1 MTTEQP
7 HDFQDDSQAVGP
19 GQLLRNAREQLGW
32 TREQVASRIHLRLTL
47 IAAIEADRVQ
57 TQLVLA
63 QSERPRSVEDLAEV
77 SETVPDTV
85 SRLAAQV

>member
-1 MTTEQP
+1 MKISGKFILKVAGTLTVISLVVALLLGCVNGVTEDP
-7 HDFQDDSQAVGP
+7 
-19 GQLLRNAREQLGW
+19 
-32 TREQVASRIHLRLTL
+32 

-57 TQLVLA
+57 TQLILA